1 MTKKLS
7 GSLLAQGVYVASAAS
22 LFAAAPVAHDDVIAA
37 QQDVA
42 LQLDYLHL
50 NDKDDDG
57 DALTVL
63 SVGTPLY
70 GTLTPV
76 GANHYQYTPASG
88 FTGRDSFTYVVSDGN
103 GGTDTATV
111 TISVNATVDMEGARN
126 AILANVATLAD
137 PTQPGYMTAWGPTA
151 FSVSNY
157 SGEGE
162 DRLMVAAST
171 LGAGKVIAMPD
182 HQWLNMNSY
191 GGDAST
197 GNFYKNGVAWLS
209 GSSSLT
215 IKIVTLSSGVQTW
228 LQGEGYTNVVL
239 SSTANLSSDLSGA
252 SVLIPGWLGNNATQA
267 TLDTVGDYVRAGGG
281 LFLCDYSPGYS
292 WWWGKQKYDIP
303 GNKLL
308 REAGIYFVENG
319 YSGGV
324 QNINRGND
332 HVDFDLIESVFT
344 NPGAHTQNEKDL
356 AVGVMQKLIDS
367 LHPDDIAYARL
378 VSLFGNTVA
387 GITPTEANPVT
398 DSFET
403 TLLDIECSLLA
414 KLDPAEMTAHRAALP
429 VSAAAPRVTNA
440 TFTAVSPPAGHSTK
454 TIYTPFYAA
463 PGELVTVNVPAELA
477 GIGLKLR
484 TSHLRSG
491 SGGNNYPVMPK
502 QIIDFNLDAT
512 QVQIANPHGGLIQ
525 IIVPSNTTW
534 TGDQIVTVTGAVE
547 APYFKLGETTDA
559 EWVAG
564 IRDRGTPFGV
574 LDSPEATLVIDS
586 DMYLRTLSDPQ
597 DVMTEWD
604 YFCGK
609 VREFYAYDAGRQ
621 LPVHHDYY
629 AAGGVSTYPQS
640 YGRGSNITNAEDLQS
655 SSYALTLHEYG
666 HICDSGNIIFYEFG
680 ETSPNMGGKWMQEV
694 HRKYSWK
701 QELTVGRINNYFRM
715 QADDLWNHYNHYAV
729 DVKGT
734 PFDLLSD
741 EFGPALIKDSVAA
754 LTAASGL
761 STSQD
766 KIDAWATELSSRT
779 GYNMTDFFA
788 SWQLVVSASAQT
800 NLSQYADWMPVERVA
815 ESLTVE
821 AGQAVVFNDPSS
833 NDFSYDGGL
842 TLTGVG
848 QPSNGVVASNGDGT
862 YTYTP
867 NGGFTG
873 SDSFTYT
880 VTNATGNVFT
890 STIEVKVL
898 SAANNPKLAVF
909 DGFADGSGWTTIN
922 LDKSYSSMVV
932 VAQPVVGVGGPAIA
946 TRIRNASGSSFE
958 VRLDRIDG
966 SATPVGATAVRFL
979 VVEEGVY
986 NEATHGIKMEAVK
999 FNSSVTDVAG
1009 SLAGESRALAYQRY
1023 DHYYIPT
1030 VFGQVM
1036 TSNDANWSA
1045 FWYRGGSN
1053 SISVGK
1059 HVGEDPNTTRANE
1072 TIGYIV
1078 MEAGSYQFG
1087 DYQIQVGSLGADGY
1101 DGLSGLSASTA
1112 SHNFERFP
1120 RIDSAIFSADIT
1132 KPWGGSDDGDEGF
1145 VTMQSQASGDTVKAY
1160 LVEDSLGDAE
1170 TAPGSKGGSYLIAN
1184 YTGASPIAKIDAA
1197 TSLDGGQTLIS
1208 VLDNDVVS
1216 GVPMVIVTQP
1226 ANGAVVVNS
1235 DGTLTYTPNAGF
1247 TGLDAFT
1254 YTVDNGVS
1262 QVTAPVSVNVIT
1274 PNASQ
1279 AGIVEDRF
1287 NGISGGDVASL
1298 TSSANYPDSP
1308 SSTAIWT
1315 SVDSGTGT
1323 GDSYG
1328 RRVYGVVVPPTTGD
1342 YTFWIAS
1349 DDHSE
1354 LWLSSD
1360 NTSQNVSRIAYLNGW
1375 TGYQSWGSGSQQSA
1389 AVTLEAGKAY
1399 YIEVLHKEGG
1409 GGDHVAVAWQGPGI
1423 SQQVLANPYLHTA
1436 GETAPT
1442 AGSIANVSVN
1452 EDSADTVID
1461 LSSVFTD
1468 GDPGDSVS
1476 VSVHGNTNPDL
1487 VSASIVGNTLTLSY
1501 PTLESGAAT
1510 ITVRGTDRINALA
1523 TASFTV
1529 TVNDANP
1536 DSDGDGLTDSWEVAH
1551 FGSIAA
1557 QDGSGDADGDGLSNA
1572 GELAAGTDPN
1582 NPDSD
1587 GDGYSDNVEV
1597 VNATDPNDNQSVPT
1611 QAPLVY
1617 WSLDDGSGATASD
1630 ASGWLNDGQLSGGTA
1645 WTGTAVTGGGASFD
1659 GVDDRITAE
1668 MVESNLGTFTVAFWV
1683 KNAAAG
1689 QSIYDSVFC
1698 NHTPNAANTFQI
1710 DMGNGFQYR
1719 GTQTV
1724 SFGAAP
1730 VGEWVHLAVVSDG
1743 TDTTLYYNGVPVQ
1756 TMVGV
1761 NDDLFDSVNL
1771 GVNRNEGNFF
1781 QGEVDEFYL
1790 FEKALTQQDLLDLT
1804 GITLNAAPVATDS
1817 TFSVSENAAA
1827 GTSVGTVSATDPDAG
1842 DTLAYSITAGN
1853 GGGEFAINSST
1864 GEITTTTALDYEA
1877 AAQYV
1882 LTVVVSDGSLTD
1894 TATITVDVTN
1904 VNEAPVANGASGNV
1918 NEDAVVG
1925 TTVATVTSTDPDAGD
1940 SATYAITAGNDG
1952 SFAID
1957 SSTGVIT
1964 TAAGLDYETTS
1975 SYTLTVEV
1983 TDGGG
1988 LTDTA
1993 SVGIAINDVA
2003 NDDSD
2008 SDGLADE
2015 WEIANFG
2022 SVSATDGAS
2031 DSDGDGLTNA
2041 EEQAI
2046 GGNPNSGDSD
2056 SDGFADVLEV
2066 TVGTDLADAQ
2076 STPDSTYSGLHSWWN
2091 LNESAGATTA
2101 LDNSGSGFHASV
2113 NDITFNGS
2121 EAIFDGVNDGLNAGT
2136 AAAILGTGDYTVSAK
2151 VKTAAGFS
2159 ATGTVIQ
2166 QRDPG
2171 GTGYLGEYMLNVN
2184 ANGTVTYFIYNNGY
2198 QVNLTTTTTVN
2209 DGNWH
2214 HIMAVRS
2221 GATVTVYIDGV
2232 QAAQGSGT
2240 VQELLALSVA
2250 IGYDHRDNNKYF
2262 NGSIDDVRVYNRAVG
2277 NQEFYVNEAPA
2288 ASDAT
2293 FSVNENAAAG
2303 TGVGTVIATDPGD
2316 SLSYAIIAGN
2326 AGGEF
2331 AIDAGT
2337 GAITTTT
2344 ALDYETASQY
2354 VLTVEVTDSGLLTDT
2369 ATITVNVNNVNEAP
2383 VANDTSGSVAE
2394 DAAVGTSVVTVTS
2407 SDVDAG
2413 DSRSYAIT
2421 SGNLGG
2427 AFAINAATGEI
2438 TTASAL
2444 DYETTNGYL
2453 LTVTVTDAGGLT
2465 DTALVDVAVS
2475 DVADVVTT
2483 YSSDAEVMVTGFVLS
2498 GSYVD
2503 TQVSNNVYEVLQED
2517 KTSGKPSS
2525 RVSSLEHTWSFDIG
2539 SSGALVEL
2547 SVEAYHSANSEGD
2560 DFVFAYSTD
2569 GIIFTDLITVTKTSD
2584 DNVAQTAALPAGVSG
2599 TVYIR
2604 VTDTDRTV
2612 GNGNQDTITIDH
2624 LNLQVTR

>member
-1 MTKKLS
+1 MTNKLS
-7 GSLLAQGVYVASAAS
+7 GSLLAQGLFVASATS

-111 TISVNATVDMEGARN
+111 TISVNASVNMEAARD
-126 AILANVATLAD
+126 AILLNVATLAD

-151 FSVSNY
+151 FSVTNY
-157 SGEGE
+157 AGEGE
-162 DRLMVAAST
+162 DRPMVAAST

-197 GNFYKNGVAWLS
+197 GNFYKNGISWLA
-209 GSSSLT
+209 GSSSQT

-239 SSTANLSSDLSGA
+239 SNTSSLSTDLSGA
-252 SVLIPGWLGNNATQA
+252 AVLIPGWLGSNASQA

-281 LFLCDYSPGYS
+281 LFMCDYSPGYS

-324 QNINRGND
+324 QNLNRGND
-332 HVDFDLIESVFT
+332 HVDFDLIEGVFT

-356 AVGVMQKLIDS
+356 AVGVMQKLVDS

-378 VSLFGNTVA
+378 VSLFGDTVA

-429 VSAAAPRVTNA
+429 VSASAPRVTNA

-525 IIVPSNTTW
+525 IIVPSNVTW

-741 EFGPALIKDSVAA
+741 EFGPALIKDTVAA

-766 KIDAWATELSSRT
+766 KIDAWATELSART

-800 NLSQYADWMPVERVA
+800 NLSQYADWMPVERVS

-848 QPSNGVVASNGDGT
+848 QPSNGTVAPNGDGT

-966 SATPVGATAVRFL
+966 SVTPVGATAVRFL

-1059 HVGEDPNTTRANE
+1059 HVGEDPNATRANE

-1087 DYQIQVGSLGADGY
+1087 DYQIQVGSLGADGH
-1101 DGLSGLSASTA
+1101 DGLSGLGASPS

-1120 RIDSAIFSADIT
+1120 RIDSALFSADIT

-1145 VTMQSQASGDTVKAY
+1145 VAMQSQASGNTVRAY

-1170 TAPGSKGGSYLIAN
+1170 TAPGNKGGSYLLAN
-1184 YTGASPIAKIDAA
+1184 YTGSSPIAKIDAA
-1197 TSLDGGQTLIS
+1197 TSLDGSQTLIS

-1216 GVPMVIVTQP
+1216 GVPMVSVTQP
-1226 ANGAVVVNS
+1226 ANGTVVVNS

-1247 TGLDAFT
+1247 TGQDNFT
-1254 YTVDNGVS
+1254 YTVDNGAS
-1262 QVTAPVSVNVIT
+1262 QVTAPVSVDVIS

-1279 AGIVEDRF
+1279 AGILEDRF

-1315 SVDSGTGT
+1315 SIDSGTGT

-1360 NTSQNVSRIAYLNGW
+1360 NSSQNVSRIAYLNGW
-1375 TGYQSWGSGSQQSA
+1375 TGYQSWGTGSQQSA

-1423 SQQVLANPYLHTA
+1423 SRQVLANPYLHTA

-1468 GDPGDSVS
+1468 GDPGDAVS
-1476 VSVHGNTNPDL
+1476 VAIHGNTNPDL

-1536 DSDGDGLTDSWEVAH
+1536 DSDGDGLTDSWEVAN

-1587 GDGYSDNVEV
+1587 GDGFSDSFELAQGSNPSD
-1597 VNATDPNDNQSVPT
+1597 AQSSPDT
-1611 QAPLVY
+1611 LLAAL
-1617 WSLDDGSGATASD
+1617 WKFDGSSTTQSNDVIGGVAGDLVGGASLTSDGLGRTGSAGDKALDLGNNGDGKRLETLNLDFLQQASAD
-1630 ASGWLNDGQLSGGTA
+1630 DKLTISFWQKLDQTGVYMSSFWAVSPTSGDGNRGLQAHTPWSNGTIYFDMGGTTSVNRVSAATPAGVDWTQWNHIALVKNGGTA
-1645 WTGTAVTGGGASFD
+1645 EIWINGVLAMSETGKAALVTDYTKLVLGANGTGGNSID
-1659 GVDDRITAE
+1659 G
-1668 MVESNLGTFTVAFWV
+1668 L
-1683 KNAAAG
+1683 
-1689 QSIYDSVFC
+1689 
-1698 NHTPNAANTFQI
+1698 
-1710 DMGNGFQYR
+1710 
-1719 GTQTV
+1719 
-1724 SFGAAP
+1724 
-1730 VGEWVHLAVVSDG
+1730 L
-1743 TDTTLYYNGVPVQ
+1743 
-1756 TMVGV
+1756 
-1761 NDDLFDSVNL
+1761 
-1771 GVNRNEGNFF
+1771 
-1781 QGEVDEFYL
+1781 DEFA
-1790 FEKALTQQDLLDLT
+1790 FFKTALNASQISDLASGADPVS
-1804 GITLNAAPVATDS
+1804 IVENAAPVATDA

-1827 GTSVGTVSATDPDAG
+1827 GTSVGTVSATDPDVG
-1842 DTLAYSITAGN
+1842 DTLTYSITAGN

-1864 GEITTTTALDYEA
+1864 GEITTTVALDYEA

-1882 LTVVVSDGSLTD
+1882 LTVEVSDGSLTD

-1918 NEDAVVG
+1918 NEDAAVG

-1964 TAAGLDYETTS
+1964 SAAGLDYETTS

-2015 WEIANFG
+2015 WEVANFG

-2031 DSDGDGLTNA
+2031 DSDGDGLSNA
-2041 EEQAI
+2041 EEMAI
-2046 GGNPNSGDSD
+2046 GGDPNSSDSD

-2091 LNESAGATTA
+2091 LNEAAGATTA

-2121 EAIFDGVNDGLNAGT
+2121 EATFDGVDDGLNAGT
-2136 AAAILGTGDYTVSAK
+2136 AAAILGTGDYTVSAH

-2171 GTGYLGEYMLNVN
+2171 SVGYQGEYMLNVN
-2184 ANGTVTYFIYNNGY
+2184 ANGTVTYFIYNSGY
-2198 QVNLTTTTTVN
+2198 QVNLTTTATVN

-2221 GATVTVYIDGV
+2221 GTTVTVYIDGV
-2232 QAAQGSGT
+2232 QAAQGTGT
-2240 VQELLALSVA
+2240 AKELLSRSVT

-2262 NGSIDDVRVYNRAVG
+2262 NGSIDDVRVYNRAVN
-2277 NQEFYVNEAPA
+2277 NQEFYPNSAPT
-2288 ASDAT
+2288 ASDDT

-2303 TGVGTVIATDPGD
+2303 TSVGTVIATDPDAGD
-2316 SLSYAIIAGN
+2316 ILAYAIVAGN

-2337 GAITTTT
+2337 GAITTTA

-2383 VANDTSGSVAE
+2383 VANDASGSVAE
-2394 DAAVGTSVVTVTS
+2394 DAAIGTAVATVTS
-2407 SDVDAG
+2407 SDVD
-2413 DSRSYAIT
+2413 
-2421 SGNLGG
+2421 
-2427 AFAINAATGEI
+2427 
-2438 TTASAL
+2438 
-2444 DYETTNGYL
+2444 
-2453 LTVTVTDAGGLT
+2453 
-2465 DTALVDVAVS
+2465 
-2475 DVADVVTT
+2475 
-2483 YSSDAEVMVTGFVLS
+2483 
-2498 GSYVD
+2498 
-2503 TQVSNNVYEVLQED
+2503 
-2517 KTSGKPSS
+2517 
-2525 RVSSLEHTWSFDIG
+2525 
-2539 SSGALVEL
+2539 
-2547 SVEAYHSANSEGD
+2547 
-2560 DFVFAYSTD
+2560 
-2569 GIIFTDLITVTKTSD
+2569 
-2584 DNVAQTAALPAGVSG
+2584 
-2599 TVYIR
+2599 
-2604 VTDTDRTV
+2604 
-2612 GNGNQDTITIDH
+2612 
-2624 LNLQVTR
+2624 